1 MRSFFRSIL
10 AGAVLASLLVTGA
23 GGTVLAGTANAP
35 ASDGFAIDE
44 EWCFEDV
51 TLTYCFDIEGM
62 VRFTSTAP
70 GKSIVNIQERQDV
83 VIYEDETI
91 VGSYRTTTFDQ
102 LQMDDDGLFTVQSVG
117 HTRSSDG
124 DVTCVSTVVMRIADY
139 EVVVD
144 KATVPSCH

>member
-1 MRSFFRSIL
+1 MRTFFRSVL

-23 GGTVLAGTANAP
+23 AGTALGNTQNVR
-35 ASDGFAIDE
+35 ASDGYAIDE

-62 VRFTSTAP
+62 VRFVSTAP
-70 GKSIVNIQERQDV
+70 GKSIVNIQERQNV
-83 VIYEDETI
+83 VIYEDDSI

-102 LQMDDDGLFTVQSVG
+102 LQMDDEGLFTVQSVG
-117 HTRSSDG
+117 HTRSVDG

-139 EVVVD
+139 QVVVD
-144 KATVPSCH
+144 KASVPNCH

>member
-1 MRSFFRSIL
+1 MRTFIRSII
-10 AGAVLASLLVTGA
+10 AGTILASLLVTGVA
-23 GGTVLAGTANAP
+23 GTVLAGSDGSR

-62 VRFTSTAP
+62 VRFISTAP
-70 GKSIVNIQERQDV
+70 GKSVVNIQEREDV
-83 VIYEDETI
+83 VIYEDD
-91 VGSYRTTTFDQ
+91 VVVASYRTTTFDQ

-117 HTRSSDG
+117 HTRSIDG
-124 DVTCVSTVVMRIADY
+124 DLTCVSTVVLRIADY

-144 KATVPSCH
+144 RATVPNCH